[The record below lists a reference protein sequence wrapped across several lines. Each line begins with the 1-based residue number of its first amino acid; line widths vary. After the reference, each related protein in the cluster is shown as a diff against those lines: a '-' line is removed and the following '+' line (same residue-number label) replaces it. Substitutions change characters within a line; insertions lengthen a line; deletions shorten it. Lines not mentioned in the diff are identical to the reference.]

1 MATERHPKHGEE
13 GYEHADANVRS
24 LYQFGAV
31 LAILIIAVMW
41 AMVHTYN
48 FFAKHESL
56 GPPASPFEN
65 QRELPP
71 QPRLQPHPATDLKRY
86 CEIEQE
92 QLSTYG
98 WVDKN
103 NGLVRIPVD
112 RAMEIV
118 LQKGLPARPANQVN
132 QAPMHYDG
140 VADGI
145 RRYTADDTTAVP
157 ASSEPPV
164 MGISGPC
171 GYLVQ
176 PTSESGES
184 KQRKD

>member
-1 MATERHPKHGEE
+1 MATERRHPQHGEE

-24 LYQFGAV
+24 IYHFGAV
-31 LAILIIAVMW
+31 LAILIVAVMW

-71 QPRLQPHPATDLKRY
+71 QPRLQPHPAIDLKRY
-86 CEIEQE
+86 CEIEQQ

-98 WVDKN
+98 WVDEQ

-112 RAMEIV
+112 RAMDIV
-118 LQKGLPARPANQVN
+118 LQKGLPARPANQV
-132 QAPMHYDG
+132 APETSVTPVGSAMEPRAMG
-140 VADGI
+140 
-145 RRYTADDTTAVP
+145 TA
-157 ASSEPPV
+157 
-164 MGISGPC
+164 GPC
-171 GYLVQ
+171 GYLIQ
-176 PTSESGES
+176 PPRESAES
-184 KQRKD
+184 K

>member
-31 LAILIIAVMW
+31 LGILIIAVMW

-86 CEIEQE
+86 CEIEQQ
-92 QLSTYG
+92 QLTTYG
-98 WVDKN
+98 WVDQN

-112 RAMEIV
+112 RAMDIV
-118 LQKGLPARPANQVN
+118 LAKGITGAACKSASARDKRDA
-132 QAPMHYDG
+132 
-140 VADGI
+140 
-145 RRYTADDTTAVP
+145 R
-157 ASSEPPV
+157 
-164 MGISGPC
+164 GISDGTASDGNCRALRLP
-171 GYLVQ
+171 G
-176 PTSESGES
+176 SADERIG
-184 KQRKD
+184 

>member
-1 MATERHPKHGEE
+1 
-13 GYEHADANVRS
+13 
-24 LYQFGAV
+24 V
-31 LAILIIAVMW
+31 LAILIVAVMW
-41 AMVHTYN
+41 SMVHTYN

-86 CEIEQE
+86 CEIEQQ
-92 QLSTYG
+92 QLTTYG
-98 WVDKN
+98 WVDQN

-112 RAMEIV
+112 RAMDIV
-118 LQKGLPARPANQVN
+118 LQKGLPARPTSQPN
-132 QAPMHYDG
+132 QAPMRYDG
-140 VADGI
+140 VADGV
-145 RRYTADDTTAVP
+145 RRYTADDSAIQVG
-157 ASSEPPV
+157 SEPKV

-176 PTSESGES
+176 PASESAES
-184 KQRKD
+184 K

>member
-1 MATERHPKHGEE
+1 MTRGLQASWSISMATERHPKHGKE

-24 LYQFGAV
+24 LYQFGAL

-41 AMVHTYN
+41 AMVYTYN

-65 QRELPP
+65 QRALPP
-71 QPRLQPHPATDLKRY
+71 QPRLQPQPATDLKRY
-86 CEIEQE
+86 CEIEQQ
-92 QLSTYG
+92 QLTTYG
-98 WVDKN
+98 WVDQN

-112 RAMEIV
+112 RAMDMV
-118 LQKGLPARPANQVN
+118 LEKGLPARPANQV
-132 QAPMHYDG
+132 APEKSVTPVGSAM
-140 VADGI
+140 
-145 RRYTADDTTAVP
+145 
-157 ASSEPPV
+157 EPRA
-164 MGISGPC
+164 MGIAGPC

-176 PTSESGES
+176 PASGSTES

>member
-13 GYEHADANVRS
+13 GYEHADTNVRS
-24 LYQFGAV
+24 IYHFGAV
-31 LAILIIAVMW
+31 LAILIMAVMW
-41 AMVHTYN
+41 AMVYTYN
-48 FFAKHESL
+48 FFANHESL

-86 CEIEQE
+86 CEIEQQ
-92 QLSTYG
+92 QLTTYG
-98 WVDKN
+98 WVDQN
-103 NGLVRIPVD
+103 NGLVRVPVD

-118 LQKGLPARPANQVN
+118 LEKGLPARPTNQLPPETSVTPVGS
-132 QAPMHYDG
+132 AM
-140 VADGI
+140 
-145 RRYTADDTTAVP
+145 
-157 ASSEPPV
+157 EPRA
-164 MGISGPC
+164 MGIAGPC

-176 PTSESGES
+176 PANESAES

>member
-24 LYQFGAV
+24 LYQYGAV
-31 LAILIIAVMW
+31 LAILIVAVMW
-41 AMVHTYN
+41 TMVYTYN

-86 CEIEQE
+86 CEIEQQ
-92 QLSTYG
+92 QLTTYG
-98 WVDKN
+98 WVDQN

-112 RAMEIV
+112 RAMDIV
-118 LQKGLPARPANQVN
+118 LEKGLPTRPANQL
-132 QAPMHYDG
+132 APETSVTPVGSAMEPRAMG
-140 VADGI
+140 
-145 RRYTADDTTAVP
+145 TA
-157 ASSEPPV
+157 
-164 MGISGPC
+164 GPC

-176 PTSESGES
+176 PASESGES

>member
-1 MATERHPKHGEE
+1 MTRGSQVSWSINMATERHPKHGEE

-24 LYQFGAV
+24 IYHFGVV
-31 LAILIIAVMW
+31 LAILIVVVMW

-71 QPRLQPHPATDLKRY
+71 QPRLQPHPAGDLKRY
-86 CEIEQE
+86 CEMEQE

-112 RAMEIV
+112 RAMDIV
-118 LQKGLPARPANQVN
+118 LQKGLPARPANQV
-132 QAPMHYDG
+132 APETS
-140 VADGI
+140 V
-145 RRYTADDTTAVP
+145 TAVGS
-157 ASSEPPV
+157 AMEPRA
-164 MGISGPC
+164 MGITGPC
-171 GYLVQ
+171 GYLV
-176 PTSESGES
+176 PPASGSAES
-184 KQRKD
+184 K

>member
-1 MATERHPKHGEE
+1 MATERHPNHGEE

-24 LYQFGAV
+24 IYRFGAV
-31 LAILIIAVMW
+31 LAILIVVVMW

-86 CEIEQE
+86 CEIEQQ
-92 QLSTYG
+92 QLTTYG

-112 RAMEIV
+112 RAMDIV
-118 LQKGLPARPANQVN
+118 LQKGLPARPANQ
-132 QAPMHYDG
+132 
-140 VADGI
+140 
-145 RRYTADDTTAVP
+145 AVP
-157 ASSEPPV
+157 ETTVTPVGSAMEPRA
-164 MGISGPC
+164 MGIAGPC
-171 GYLVQ
+171 GYLIE
-176 PTSESGES
+176 PPRESAES
-184 KQRKD
+184 NQRKD

>member
-1 MATERHPKHGEE
+1 MTRGLQANWSISMATERHPKHGEE
-13 GYEHADANVRS
+13 GYEHADTNVRS
-24 LYQFGAV
+24 IYHFGAV
-31 LAILIIAVMW
+31 LAILIVAVMW
-41 AMVHTYN
+41 SMVHTYN

-86 CEIEQE
+86 CEIEQQ
-92 QLSTYG
+92 QLTTYG
-98 WVDKN
+98 WVDQN

-118 LQKGLPARPANQVN
+118 LEKGLPARPTNQLPPETSVTPVGS
-132 QAPMHYDG
+132 AM
-140 VADGI
+140 
-145 RRYTADDTTAVP
+145 
-157 ASSEPPV
+157 EPRA
-164 MGISGPC
+164 MGIAGPC

-176 PTSESGES
+176 PANESAES

>member
-1 MATERHPKHGEE
+1 MATERHPQRGEE
-13 GYEHADANVRS
+13 GYERADANVRR
-24 LYQFGAV
+24 LYQFGAS
-31 LAILIIAVMW
+31 LAILIIVVMW

-86 CEIEQE
+86 CEMEQQ

-98 WVDKN
+98 WMDQQTGV
-103 NGLVRIPVD
+103 VRVPVD
-112 RAMEIV
+112 RAIDMV
-118 LQKGLPARPANQVN
+118 LQKGLPARPVN
-132 QAPMHYDG
+132 QAAPETSITPVGSAMEPRAMG
-140 VADGI
+140 VA
-145 RRYTADDTTAVP
+145 
-157 ASSEPPV
+157 
-164 MGISGPC
+164 GPC

-176 PTSESGES
+176 PPNESAET
-184 KQRKD
+184 K

>member
-13 GYEHADANVRS
+13 GYEHADADVRS
-24 LYQFGAV
+24 LYKFGAV
-31 LAILIIAVMW
+31 LGILIIAVMW

-98 WVDKN
+98 WVDQEQ
-103 NGLVRIPVD
+103 
-112 RAMEIV
+112 RAGSNSCGSRDGHRV
-118 LQKGLPARPANQVN
+118 AKGITGAA
-132 QAPMHYDG
+132 
-140 VADGI
+140 
-145 RRYTADDTTAVP
+145 
-157 ASSEPPV
+157 
-164 MGISGPC
+164 C
-171 GYLVQ
+171 
-176 PTSESGES
+176 ESGNSRNEHHARGIGYGTAS
-184 KQRKD
+184 DGDCGALRLSGAADERIG

>member
-1 MATERHPKHGEE
+1 MATERRHKQHGEE

-24 LYQFGAV
+24 IYHFGAV
-31 LAILIIAVMW
+31 LAILIVAVMW

-71 QPRLQPHPATDLKRY
+71 QPRLQPHPSTDLKRY
-86 CEIEQE
+86 CEIEQQ

-98 WVDKN
+98 WVDEQ

-112 RAMEIV
+112 RAMDIV
-118 LQKGLPARPANQVN
+118 LQKGLPARPANQV
-132 QAPMHYDG
+132 APETSVTPVGSAMEPRAMG
-140 VADGI
+140 
-145 RRYTADDTTAVP
+145 TA
-157 ASSEPPV
+157 
-164 MGISGPC
+164 GPC
-171 GYLVQ
+171 GYLIQ
-176 PTSESGES
+176 PPRESAES
-184 KQRKD
+184 K

>member
-1 MATERHPKHGEE
+1 MATEGHPKHGEE
-13 GYEHADANVRS
+13 GYERADANVRR
-24 LYQFGAV
+24 LYEFGAS
-31 LAILIIAVMW
+31 LAILIIVVMW

-86 CEIEQE
+86 CEMEQQ

-98 WVDKN
+98 WEDQH
-103 NGLVRIPVD
+103 NGVVRIPVD
-112 RAMEIV
+112 RAMDMV
-118 LQKGLPARPANQVN
+118 LQKGLPARPASQTSPETSVTPVGS
-132 QAPMHYDG
+132 AM
-140 VADGI
+140 
-145 RRYTADDTTAVP
+145 
-157 ASSEPPV
+157 EPRA
-164 MGISGPC
+164 MGIAGPC

-176 PTSESGES
+176 PPSESAES
-184 KQRKD
+184 K